1 MKKGLFSLLLGYA
14 FFALFPCELYSNEK
28 GSNTLVLTLD
38 KAIELAVDSSLN
50 TFIAENLYLASYWEY
65 NTYRAQRLPFLE
77 MHTNPANFRR
87 AMTQE
92 YNYQEGR
99 YEYVEQQTLYS
110 NLNLSIN
117 QNITFTGGQIF
128 VDSDLGRLENFG
140 DISSLQYTSVP
151 VRVGI
156 RQPLFG
162 YNRFKWEKK
171 IEPVKYERARR
182 EVVETMEEIAI
193 ETVRLFFDLA
203 AAQVNLQIAE
213 TQKANA
219 DTLLKIGQ
227 KRFEIASISR
237 NDLYMLQL
245 EQINAG
251 NNLEKAKSQLKRAQM
266 YLSSFLRLD
275 ADSHIEIIL
284 PEDIPILQIDGS
296 QSLEMAMSN
305 NPKMLELKQQ
315 LLESESDVERTR
327 RESRLNANL
336 NMSFGLN
343 QVADRFNDVYQ
354 DPMDQQIVQL
364 GISIPL
370 LDWGTAK
377 GKYNLAKHNHR
388 VITAYAD
395 QAEIDFVQNIILTTE
410 EFNRQQTVVKGSA
423 TADSIAHEAYEH
435 TIDRFIAGQVDI
447 LRLSSSQQASI
458 SARMSYINAL
468 RDYWYYFYNIRR
480 FTLYDFLN
488 KKSLVYDFDESFGV
502 NLQ

>member
-1 MKKGLFSLLLGYA
+1 MKKRTLSLLLGCG
-14 FFALFPCELYSNEK
+14 FLMLFACDLYSNPK
-28 GSNTLVLTLD
+28 SRDTLALTLEE
-38 KAIELAVDSSLN
+38 AIELAVDSSLN
-50 TFIAENLYLASYWEY
+50 AFIAENLYLASYWEY
-65 NTYRAQRLPFLE
+65 NTFRAQRLPFLE
-77 MHTNPANFRR
+77 LHTNPANFRR

-117 QNITFTGGQIF
+117 QNITLTGGQVF
-128 VDSDLGRLENFG
+128 VDSDLGRLENYG

-151 VRVGI
+151 LRVGI

-171 IEPVKYERARR
+171 IEPVKYERAKR
-182 EVVETMEEIAI
+182 EVVETMEEIAV
-193 ETVRLFFDLA
+193 ETVKLFFDLA
-203 AAQVNLQIAE
+203 VAQVNLQIAE
-213 TQKANA
+213 NQKANA

-275 ADSHIEIIL
+275 ADNHIGIIL
-284 PEDIPILQIDGS
+284 PEEIPVLQIDGS
-296 QSLEMAMSN
+296 QSLELAMSN

-315 LLESESDVERTR
+315 ILESESDVDRTR

-343 QVADRFNDVYQ
+343 QVTNNFKEVYQ

-377 GKYNLAKHNHR
+377 GKHNLAKHNHS
-388 VITAYAD
+388 VITAHAD
-395 QAEIDFVQNIILTTE
+395 QAEIDFMQNIILTTE
-410 EFNRQQTVVKGSA
+410 EFNRQQKLVKGSA
-423 TADSIAHEAYEH
+423 TADSIAHEAYHH
-435 TIDRFIAGQVDI
+435 TIERFIAGQADI
-447 LRLSSSQQASI
+447 LRLSNSQQSSI
-458 SARMSYINAL
+458 SARISYINSL
-468 RDYWYYFYNIRR
+468 RDYWYYFYSIRKI
-480 FTLYDFLN
+480 TLYDFERN
-488 KKSLVYDFDESFGV
+488 ESLLEEFDMEFEYTHF
-502 NLQ
+502 